1 MFSKIISFLNLL
13 DKKDKN
19 FFFSIYLLIVFG
31 ALLEIFCIFLIYI
44 LFNYLLNPR
53 SFELTQIF
61 QLDLFNNFFK
71 IEFVNKFNFLI
82 LFLIILYLLK
92 FLYFQMMHNFQFSF
106 VNSLRFKFINKLN
119 SYYINRDYSFFF
131 KNDYIRLI
139 RNVQTEVDILT
150 IGFLQTVLIVLTEL
164 TILIFFIIL
173 LFLNQPIV
181 TSFVIFLLGIA
192 GSIYFFFLKKKIAEL
207 GRARQVHQTFFLKD
221 IIDIYKG
228 IKDIKLSNSEKFFL
242 NKVKN
247 TSLIFTKNTATISLL
262 QLLPKLS
269 LEFFII
275 TLMLIIVLFQ
285 NIFFDSD
292 NIAILS
298 SLGLFGL
305 ASFKILPSISK
316 ILTSIQSLQYHSPSL
331 KVLYP
336 ELSKAQRAINIYK
349 NLPSGFI
356 FDKEIEYK
364 NVSYRY
370 SNNSR
375 IILKNVNL
383 KIKKNSCVGIIGESG
398 SGKST
403 FVNLFSGLTNPTTG
417 QIRIDGL
424 DLKKIKREWLDLI
437 SYVPQKVYLL
447 DESLSS
453 NIAFGKHKTEIDN
466 INLDKA
472 IKLSKLE
479 KFNKFRKSGL
489 KLGNDGKNIS
499 GGQAQR
505 VGIARMFY
513 RKTNILIFDE
523 ATNALDFKTETNILN
538 IIKKMLH
545 KKTII
550 MISHKLKNLSFC
562 DVIYKIENGKVKKI
576 KK

>member
-1 MFSKIISFLNLL
+1 VLSKIILFLNLL
-13 DKKDKN
+13 NKKDKK
-19 FFFSIYLLIVFG
+19 FFFSIYLLIIFG

-44 LFNYLLNPR
+44 ILNYLLDPR
-53 SFELTQIF
+53 SIELTQTF
-61 QLDLFNNFFK
+61 KLDLFSNFSNIELISNFK
-71 IEFVNKFNFLI
+71 FFIFFLI
-82 LFLIILYLLK
+82 FLYFFK
-92 FLYFQMMHNFQFSF
+92 FLYFRMMHSYQFSF
-106 VNSLRFKFINKLN
+106 VASLRLKFIDKLN
-119 SYYINRDYSFFF
+119 AYYIRREYGFFL

-139 RNVQTEVDILT
+139 RNIQTEVDILT
-150 IGFLQTVLIVLTEL
+150 IGFLQTVLNVLTEI
-164 TILIFFIIL
+164 TILIFFTIL
-173 LFLNQPIV
+173 LLLNQPII
-181 TSFVIFLLGIA
+181 TLFVIFLLVIA

-207 GRARQVHQTFFLKD
+207 GRARQISQTFFLKD

-228 IKDIKLSNSEKFFL
+228 IKDIKLSNSENFFL

-269 LEFFII
+269 LEFFMV
-275 TLMLIIVLFQ
+275 TLMLTIVLFQ
-285 NIFFDSD
+285 NIFFSSD

-305 ASFKILPSISK
+305 ASFKILPSVSK
-316 ILTSIQSLQYHSPSL
+316 ILTSMQSLQYHSSSL

-336 ELSKAQRAINIYK
+336 ELSKAQRAGNIHK
-349 NLPSGFI
+349 NRSSILA
-356 FDKEIEYK
+356 FDKEIEFK

-375 IILKNVNL
+375 IILDDINL

-403 FVNLFSGLTNPTTG
+403 FVNLFSGLTNPSVG
-417 QIRIDGL
+417 QISVDGC

-453 NIAFGKHKTEIDN
+453 NIAFGKHKSEIKN
-466 INLDKA
+466 ENLEKA

-479 KFNKFRKSGL
+479 KFRKLRKSGFR
-489 KLGNDGKNIS
+489 LGNDGKNIS
-499 GGQAQR
+499 GGQVQR

-513 RKTNILIFDE
+513 RETNILIFDE
-523 ATNALDFKTETNILN
+523 ATNALDLKTETNILN

-545 KKTII
+545 KKTLII
-550 MISHKLKNLSFC
+550 ISHKLKNLSFC
-562 DVIYKIENGKVKKI
+562 DVIYKIENNKVKKI